1 MPPRQKTTFN
11 KKGKGTTTYK
21 EYNPA
26 QERASSRLERFIRD
40 NPAGDDRN
48 TQQSTVQ
55 QVVTDMP
62 TKFQGKFQ
70 GVNNRGDMN
79 SAQKMI
85 FDFYDNRNK
94 YQRDMNNLRTS
105 SPEMRQAYAQRFP
118 VENFAMR
125 MGPTIAGAMTGI
137 PLGLLE
143 RGFDKTKQGF
153 DFAKSGAG
161 KGLDSLVSGIDKGM
175 GAVESG
181 LDFLTGTAG
190 TAKDDAIDIFQEAI
204 AKREEPS
211 TFTVQN
217 RPGGGANDSPLANF
231 GNFRDDFNRFLADV
245 PQQDIEKLDVINE
258 SMSTPT
264 GDYFDT
270 RKGFGTRMPGVPLIG
285 DGAFNTMNQVDPN
298 NQFDVAELTQKQID
312 FMRNPMQSLD
322 FQSRDSLF
330 NKVKQLEDKGFLG
343 FGAQEP
349 TTREEFEE
357 FINSGGI
364 ARAANG
370 GMMEK
375 GIASLNNP
383 EYQRLMGASNFGF

>member
-1 MPPRQKTTFN
+1 MPPRQRTTFN

-70 GVNNRGDMN
+70 GVNNYGDMN

-105 SPEMRQAYAQRFP
+105 SPEMRQAYAQKFP
-118 VENFAMR
+118 VSNFAME

-143 RGFDKTKQGF
+143 RGFDATKRGF

-161 KGLDSLVSGIDKGM
+161 QGLDSLVSGIDKGFDATKR
-175 GAVESG
+175 GF
-181 LDFLTGTAG
+181 DFLTGKASDV
-190 TAKDDAIDIFQEAI
+190 KDDAVDIFKEATT
-204 AKREEPS
+204 KRQEPS

-217 RPGGGANDSPLANF
+217 MPGDLANF
-231 GNFRDDFNRFLADV
+231 RGDDFLIDDVSRVDSKERIPVAFDKYGNLYNQGLESFDPQYMFDV
-245 PQQDIEKLDVINE
+245 PFDFFTK
-258 SMSTPT
+258 T
-264 GDYFDT
+264 GKT
-270 RKGFGTRMPGVPLIG
+270 N
-285 DGAFNTMNQVDPN
+285 FNQ
-298 NQFDVAELTQKQID
+298 
-312 FMRNPMQSLD
+312 
-322 FQSRDSLF
+322 
-330 NKVKQLEDKGFLG
+330 
-343 FGAQEP
+343 
-349 TTREEFEE
+349 
-357 FINSGGI
+357 GGL
-364 ARAANG
+364 
-370 GMMEK
+370 
-375 GIASLNNP
+375 ASLNNQD
-383 EYQRLMGASNFGF
+383 YGMLMGASNFGF

>member
-1 MPPRQKTTFN
+1 MPPRQRTTFN

-26 QERASSRLERFIRD
+26 QERARSRLERFIRD

-48 TQQSTVQ
+48 TQQSSVN
-55 QVVTDMP
+55 QVVLDMP
-62 TKFQGKFQ
+62 TKFQSKFKD
-70 GVNNRGDMN
+70 VNNYDDMN

-118 VENFAMR
+118 VENFAME
-125 MGPTIAGAMTGI
+125 MGPTIAGSMMGI

-143 RGFDKTKQGF
+143 RGFDATKSGF

-161 KGLDSLVSGIDKGM
+161 KGLDSLVSGINKGM

-190 TAKDDAIDIFQEAI
+190 TAKDDAIDIFQDAI

-217 RPGGGANDSPLANF
+217 RPGGGVNFRKGFDSFLTDVPQEELKQIDPLANT
-231 GNFRDDFNRFLADV
+231 
-245 PQQDIEKLDVINE
+245 KLSE
-258 SMSTPT
+258 PT
-264 GDYFDT
+264 GSY
-270 RKGFGTRMPGVPLIG
+270 
-285 DGAFNTMNQVDPN
+285 FNTSRGFPQMN
-298 NQFDVAELTQKQID
+298 AA
-312 FMRNPMQSLD
+312 FMPLVGETPEQTFRRALGLAN
-322 FQSRDSLF
+322 F
-330 NKVKQLEDKGFLG
+330 NE
-343 FGAQEP
+343 
-349 TTREEFEE
+349 
-357 FINSGGI
+357 GGL
-364 ARAANG
+364 
-370 GMMEK
+370 
-375 GIASLNNP
+375 ASLNNP
-383 EYQRLMGASNFGF
+383 DYNMLMNASNFGF

>member
-62 TKFQGKFQ
+62 TKFQGKFK
-70 GVNNRGDMN
+70 GVNNYGDMN

-118 VENFAMR
+118 VENFAMN

-143 RGFDKTKQGF
+143 RGFDKTKSGF
-153 DFAKSGAG
+153 DFAKSGVG

-181 LDFLTGTAG
+181 LDFLTGKASG
-190 TAKDDAIDIFQEAI
+190 AKDDAIDIFQDAI

-217 RPGGGANDSPLANF
+217 RPGSGANFREGFDS
-231 GNFRDDFNRFLADV
+231 FLTDV
-245 PQQDIEKLDVINE
+245 PQQEVEKLDPLADQKLFE
-258 SMSTPT
+258 GT

-330 NKVKQLEDKGFLG
+330 NKVKQLEDQGFLG

>member
-62 TKFQGKFQ
+62 TKFQSKFKD
-70 GVNNRGDMN
+70 VNNYDNMN

-85 FDFYDNRNK
+85 FDFYNNRNK

-118 VENFAMR
+118 VENFAME

-143 RGFDKTKQGF
+143 RGFDATKRGF

-161 KGLDSLVSGIDKGM
+161 QGLDSLVSGIDKGM

-181 LDFLTGTAG
+181 LDFLTGKASDV
-190 TAKDDAIDIFQEAI
+190 KDDAVDIFKEATT
-204 AKREEPS
+204 KRQEPS

-217 RPGGGANDSPLANF
+217 MPGDLANF
-231 GNFRDDFNRFLADV
+231 RGDDFLIDDVSRVDSKERIPVAFDKYGNLYDRGLESFDPQYMFDV
-245 PQQDIEKLDVINE
+245 P
-258 SMSTPT
+258 
-264 GDYFDT
+264 FDFFT
-270 RKGFGTRMPGVPLIG
+270 KIG
-285 DGAFNTMNQVDPN
+285 KTNFNQ
-298 NQFDVAELTQKQID
+298 
-312 FMRNPMQSLD
+312 
-322 FQSRDSLF
+322 
-330 NKVKQLEDKGFLG
+330 
-343 FGAQEP
+343 
-349 TTREEFEE
+349 
-357 FINSGGI
+357 GGL
-364 ARAANG
+364 
-370 GMMEK
+370 
-375 GIASLNNP
+375 ASLNNRD
-383 EYQRLMGASNFGF
+383 YGMLMGASNFGF

>member
-211 TFTVQN
+211 TFTAQN
-217 RPGGGANDSPLANF
+217 IPSGGAN
-231 GNFRDDFNRFLADV
+231 FREGFNRFLADV

>member
-1 MPPRQKTTFN
+1 MPPRQRTTFN

-70 GVNNRGDMN
+70 GVNNYGDMN

-105 SPEMRQAYAQRFP
+105 SPEMRQAYAQKFP
-118 VENFAMR
+118 VSNFAME

-143 RGFDKTKQGF
+143 RGFDATKRGF

-161 KGLDSLVSGIDKGM
+161 RGLDAILSGIDTGLGAVEGGLDSLSGD
-175 GAVESG
+175 
-181 LDFLTGTAG
+181 TGNMIQDTG
-190 TAKDDAIDIFQEAI
+190 EIIRSTGGDLINTGGDLKDDAMNIFQEAI

-211 TFTVQN
+211 TFTVEN
-217 RPGGGANDSPLANF
+217 RPIGNPLEQLIIDSQSVDTPGVERLFKLPTGSGFNF
-231 GNFRDDFNRFLADV
+231 QGHTDFLA
-245 PQQDIEKLDVINE
+245 
-258 SMSTPT
+258 
-264 GDYFDT
+264 
-270 RKGFGTRMPGVPLIG
+270 
-285 DGAFNTMNQVDPN
+285 
-298 NQFDVAELTQKQID
+298 
-312 FMRNPMQSLD
+312 
-322 FQSRDSLF
+322 SLF
-330 NKVKQLEDKGFLG
+330 FLQIQIL
-343 FGAQEP
+343 F
-349 TTREEFEE
+349 RYV
-357 FINSGGI
+357 
-364 ARAANG
+364 
-370 GMMEK
+370 
-375 GIASLNNP
+375 LC
-383 EYQRLMGASNFGF
+383 